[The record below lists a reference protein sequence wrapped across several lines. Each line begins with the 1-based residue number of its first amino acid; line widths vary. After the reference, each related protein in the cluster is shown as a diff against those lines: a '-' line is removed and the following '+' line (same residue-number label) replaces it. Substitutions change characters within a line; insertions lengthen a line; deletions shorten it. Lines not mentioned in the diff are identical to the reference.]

1 MRGSVVLIESCI
13 ASRRRMP
20 SPPSR
25 ALSVLTACPSTRE
38 APWSAGKL
46 RCASRLTT
54 QARCRPRHL
63 IDAPSRRGA
72 HHHVTGHEANEAA
85 LHRAVESDEERY
97 RGKVGQGDEAS
108 AMIYVRSKEELRTPS
123 STRVRGLRRS
133 IRRQTVRSIG
143 SKGRCANWRTGAV

>member
-85 LHRAVESDEERY
+85 LHRAVAGDEEG
-97 RGKVGQGDEAS
+97 GKMVHMDEAPV
-108 AMIYVRSKEELRTPS
+108 MIYEEVWKQLR
-123 STRVRGLRRS
+123 L
-133 IRRQTVRSIG
+133 
-143 SKGRCANWRTGAV
+143 A